1 MDWQH
6 ASLDRVIDEIVG
18 IHHVRIRKTA
28 ALVRF
33 SLRDANDCWGGS
45 ASPFE
50 RACDIFDTFWS
61 DLDTHLSHEESRVFP
76 AVRSVSDNSLRTV
89 DTPAAILP
97 IVLRMEAEHEDVLAR
112 MRHVRL
118 ACAACPVAPP
128 APEGAEC
135 ARRVRRL
142 ADHLEAVVL
151 LENGVLFPRAIAVEH
166 VRATSDAA
174 R

>member
-1 MDWQH
+1 MDWQYV
-6 ASLDRVIDEIVG
+6 SLDRVIDEIVG
-18 IHHVRIRKTA
+18 IHHVRIRETA

-33 SLRDANDCWGGS
+33 SLRNANDCWGGS

-61 DLDTHLSHEESRVFP
+61 DLDTHLSHEKSRVFP
-76 AVRSVSDNSLRTV
+76 AVRSVSDESLRIV

-112 MRHVRL
+112 MRQVRL

-128 APEGAEC
+128 APEWAEC
-135 ARRVRRL
+135 ARLVRRL
-142 ADHLEAVVL
+142 ADQLEAAVMM
-151 LENGVLFPRAIAVEH
+151 ENGLLFPRAIVLEH
-166 VRATSDAA
+166 VAAAPDAA